1 MSINQAELFTR
12 CGQFLCGSGSKWK
25 EQLAGLLQIQT
36 NTVDNMSKGTSRIP
50 QTMWMEIGRFVQD
63 RADQSGALIQ
73 AIFAV
78 TDPGM
83 EDQADFRRAMLR
95 NNRHDAGSGFTIDPN
110 RPTNAAG
117 TFSAYELHLRGGQRR
132 S

>member
-50 QTMWMEIGRFVQD
+50 QTMWMEIGRFIQD
-63 RADQSGALIQ
+63 RANQSGALIQ
-73 AIFAV
+73 AIFAI

-83 EDQADFRRAMLR
+83 EGQSDFQRAMLR
-95 NNRHDAGSGFTIDPN
+95 NDRHDASGGIAIDPN
-110 RPTNAAG
+110 HTTNGAS
-117 TFSAYELHLRGGQRR
+117 TFSAYELHLRRGQRR